1 MSASVP
7 ASPRRRLVFI
17 CESGTDVRLVTG
29 LKQRF
34 ELTLLLRPAFG
45 PRTLNWKP
53 EGSEPVRIVEGPA
66 GRVAFAAFAGA
77 WLLRHRAEL
86 DAVLAQ
92 NAGVASLAANACRG
106 LTRAP
111 TFMLICS
118 PNIAY
123 FHCRYERGELGL
135 PAYAAG
141 RMLLETARAANALLA
156 HRYLVLSDYLGGEVS
171 YGRRDKVRVV
181 PLYGVD
187 TSRFQPVTPEEKRR
201 LRVKLGLPEDG
212 FLIFFSS
219 RVAPEKDTESL
230 LDACALLHARGRS
243 FWLLNLSG
251 GHQRLKQ
258 LAAERGLG
266 ACTFTRDAVDPVHEL
281 PAYYQA
287 SDVCAQVSLEEGL
300 GFSPLEALAC
310 EVPVVAT
317 AVGGLRETIRDGETG
332 LSVPVRSPQRL
343 AEALARVMDEPERFL
358 ALAQEGRR
366 MVRERFEASR
376 CFDAFASLVEEE
388 LASRALPQRAVSR
401 R

>member
-1 MSASVP
+1 MTTST
-7 ASPRRRLVFI
+7 RRRLVFL
-17 CESGTDVRLVTG
+17 CESGTDVRLVAG

-45 PRTLNWKP
+45 PRTINWKD
-53 EGSEPVRIVEGPA
+53 EGPEPVRLVEGPA
-66 GRVAFAAFAGA
+66 GRVAFAAWAGA
-77 WLLRHRAEL
+77 WLVRHRAEV

-92 NAGVASLAANACRG
+92 NAGVASLAANVSRG
-106 LTRAP
+106 VTRVP
-111 TFMLICS
+111 TYLLICS

-135 PAYAAG
+135 PAYLAG
-141 RMLLETARAANALLA
+141 RTLLEAARAANALLA
-156 HRYLVLSDYLGGEVS
+156 DRYVVLSEYLGREVS
-171 YGRRDKVRVV
+171 LGRTEKVRLV

-187 TSRFQPVTPEEKRR
+187 TTRFQPVTPEEKRR
-201 LRVKLGLPEDG
+201 LRAKLGLPEEG

-230 LDACALLHARGRS
+230 LDACSLLRAQGRS
-243 FWLLNLSG
+243 FWMLNLSG
-251 GHQRLKQ
+251 GHKRLKE

-266 ACTFTRDAVDPVHEL
+266 DCTIARDAVEPTREL

-332 LSVPVRSPQRL
+332 ITVPVRSPQRL
-343 AEALARVMDEPERFL
+343 AEALARVMDEPETFH
-358 ALAQEGRR
+358 ALARNGRH

-376 CFDAFASLVEEE
+376 CFDGFASLVEQE
-388 LASRALPQRAVSR
+388 LASRR
-401 R
+401 

>member
-1 MSASVP
+1 MSASVS
-7 ASPRRRLVFI
+7 AGPRRRLVFI

-45 PRTLNWKP
+45 PRTINWKD
-53 EGSEPVRIVEGPA
+53 EGPEPVRIVEGPA

-77 WLLRHRAEL
+77 WLVRHRAEVE
-86 DAVLAQ
+86 AVLAQ
-92 NAGVASLAANACRG
+92 NAGVAALAANACRG
-106 LTRAP
+106 LTRVP

-135 PAYAAG
+135 PAYLAG
-141 RMLLETARAANALLA
+141 RTLLEAARAGNALLG
-156 HRYLVLSDYLGGEVS
+156 HRYLVLSDYLGGQVS
-171 YGRRDKVRVV
+171 YGHREKVRVV

-187 TSRFQPVTPEEKRR
+187 TSRFRPVSPEEKRR
-201 LRVKLGLPEDG
+201 LRVTLGLPEEG
-212 FLIFFSS
+212 FLVFFSS

-230 LDACALLHARGRS
+230 LDACSLLRASGRS
-243 FWLLNLSG
+243 FWMLNLSG

-258 LAAERGLG
+258 LALERGLG
-266 ACTFTRDAVDPVHEL
+266 NCTLTREAVDPVHEL

-317 AVGGLRETIRDGETG
+317 SVGGLRETIRDGETG
-332 LSVPVRSPQRL
+332 LSVPVRAPRAL
-343 AEALARVMDEPERFL
+343 ADALARVMDEPEHFL
-358 ALAQEGRR
+358 ALARQGRR
-366 MVRERFEASR
+366 MVQERFEASR
-376 CFDAFASLVEEE
+376 CFDGFAALVEEE
-388 LASRALPQRAVSR
+388 LAFR

>member
-1 MSASVP
+1 MTTST
-7 ASPRRRLVFI
+7 RRRLVFL
-17 CESGTDVRLVTG
+17 CESGTDVRLVSG

-45 PRTLNWKP
+45 PRTINWKD
-53 EGSEPVRIVEGPA
+53 EGPEPVRIVEGPA
-66 GRVAFAAFAGA
+66 GRVAFAAWAGA
-77 WLLRHRAEL
+77 WLVRHRAEV

-92 NAGVASLAANACRG
+92 NAGVASLAANVSRG
-106 LTRAP
+106 VTRAP
-111 TFMLICS
+111 TYLLICS

-135 PAYAAG
+135 PAYLAG
-141 RMLLETARAANALLA
+141 RTLLEAARAANALLA
-156 HRYLVLSDYLGGEVS
+156 DRYVVLSEYLGREVS
-171 YGRRDKVRVV
+171 LGRTEKVRLV

-187 TSRFQPVTPEEKRR
+187 TTRFQPVTPEEKRR
-201 LRVKLGLPEDG
+201 LRAKLGLPEEG

-230 LDACALLHARGRS
+230 LDACALLRAQGRS
-243 FWLLNLSG
+243 FWMLNLSG
-251 GHQRLKQ
+251 GHKRLRE
-258 LAAERGLG
+258 LAVERGLG
-266 ACTFTRDAVDPVHEL
+266 DCTITRDAVEPTREL

-332 LSVPVRSPQRL
+332 LTVPVRSPQRL
-343 AEALARVMDEPERFL
+343 AEALARVMDEPETFREL
-358 ALAQEGRR
+358 ARNGRR
-366 MVRERFEASR
+366 MVQERFEASH
-376 CFDAFASLVEEE
+376 CFDGFAELVEQE
-388 LASRALPQRAVSR
+388 LASRR
-401 R
+401 

>member
-1 MSASVP
+1 MSASG
-7 ASPRRRLVFI
+7 SIGPRRRLVFI

-45 PRTLNWKP
+45 PRTINWKD
-53 EGSEPVRIVEGPA
+53 EGPEPVRIVEGPA
-66 GRVAFAAFAGA
+66 GRVAFAAWVGA
-77 WLLRHRAEL
+77 WLLRHRADFE
-86 DAVLAQ
+86 AVLVQ
-92 NAGVASLAANACRG
+92 NAGVASLAANVTRG
-106 LTRAP
+106 LTHAP
-111 TFMLICS
+111 TYLLICS

-123 FHCRYERGELGL
+123 FRARYTRGELGL
-135 PAYAAG
+135 PAYVAG
-141 RMLLETARAANALLA
+141 RTLLEAARAANALLA
-156 HRYLVLSDYLGGEVS
+156 HRYLVLSEYLGREVAL
-171 YGRRDKVRVV
+171 GRKEKVRLV

-187 TSRFQPVTPEEKRR
+187 TSRFTPVAPEETRR
-201 LRVKLGLPEDG
+201 LRAKLGLPEEG

-230 LDACALLHARGRS
+230 LDACGLLRAQGRA

-251 GHQRLKQ
+251 GHQRLRE
-258 LAAERGLG
+258 LAIQRGLG
-266 ACTFTRDAVDPVHEL
+266 ECTLTRDAVDPVREL
-281 PAYYQA
+281 PAYYQV

-343 AEALARVMDEPERFL
+343 AEALARVMDEPETFL
-358 ALAQEGRR
+358 EMARNGRR

-376 CFDAFASLVEEE
+376 CFDAFAGLVEEE
-388 LASRALPQRAVSR
+388 LTS
-401 R
+401 

>member
-1 MSASVP
+1 MTTST
-7 ASPRRRLVFI
+7 RRRLVFL
-17 CESGTDVRLVTG
+17 CESGTDVRLVSG

-45 PRTLNWKP
+45 PRTINWKD
-53 EGSEPVRIVEGPA
+53 EGPEPVRIVEGPA
-66 GRVAFAAFAGA
+66 GRLAFAAWAGA
-77 WLLRHRAEL
+77 WLVRHRAEV

-92 NAGVASLAANACRG
+92 NAGVASLAANVSRG
-106 LTRAP
+106 VTRAP
-111 TFMLICS
+111 TYLLICS

-135 PAYAAG
+135 PAYLAG
-141 RMLLETARAANALLA
+141 RTLLEAARAANALLA
-156 HRYLVLSDYLGGEVS
+156 DRYVVLSEYLGREVS
-171 YGRRDKVRVV
+171 LGRTEKVRLV

-187 TSRFQPVTPEEKRR
+187 TTRFQPVTPEEKRR
-201 LRVKLGLPEDG
+201 LRAKLGLPEEG

-230 LDACALLHARGRS
+230 LDACALLRAQGRS
-243 FWLLNLSG
+243 FWMLNLSG
-251 GHQRLKQ
+251 GHKRLRE
-258 LAAERGLG
+258 LAMERGLG
-266 ACTFTRDAVDPVHEL
+266 DCTITRDAVEPTREL

-332 LSVPVRSPQRL
+332 LTVPVRSPQRL
-343 AEALARVMDEPERFL
+343 AEALARVMDEPETFREL
-358 ALAQEGRR
+358 ARNGRR
-366 MVRERFEASR
+366 MVQERFEASH
-376 CFDAFASLVEEE
+376 CFDSFAELVEQE
-388 LASRALPQRAVSR
+388 LASRR
-401 R
+401 

>member
-1 MSASVP
+1 MTTST
-7 ASPRRRLVFI
+7 RRRLVFL
-17 CESGTDVRLVTG
+17 CESGTDVRLVAG

-45 PRTLNWKP
+45 PRTINWKD
-53 EGSEPVRIVEGPA
+53 EGPEPVRIVEGPA
-66 GRVAFAAFAGA
+66 GRVAFAAWAGA
-77 WLLRHRAEL
+77 WLVRHRAEV

-92 NAGVASLAANACRG
+92 NAGVASLAANVTRG
-106 LTRAP
+106 VTRLP
-111 TFMLICS
+111 TYLLICS

-135 PAYAAG
+135 PAYLAG
-141 RMLLETARAANALLA
+141 RTLLEAARAANALLA
-156 HRYLVLSDYLGGEVS
+156 DRYVVLSEYLGREVS
-171 YGRRDKVRVV
+171 LGRTEKVRLV

-187 TSRFQPVTPEEKRR
+187 TTRFQPVSPEEKRR
-201 LRVKLGLPEDG
+201 LRVKLGLPEEG

-230 LDACALLHARGRS
+230 LDACSLLRAQGRS
-243 FWLLNLSG
+243 FWMLNLSG
-251 GHQRLKQ
+251 GHKRLKE

-266 ACTFTRDAVDPVHEL
+266 DCTIARDAVEPTREL

-332 LSVPVRSPQRL
+332 LTVPVRSPQRL
-343 AEALARVMDEPERFL
+343 AEALARVMDEPETFR
-358 ALAQEGRR
+358 ALARNGRN

-376 CFDAFASLVEEE
+376 CFDGFASLVEQE
-388 LASRALPQRAVSR
+388 LASRR
-401 R
+401 

>member
-1 MSASVP
+1 MSESIGIG
-7 ASPRRRLVFI
+7 PRRRLVFV

-45 PRTLNWKP
+45 PRTINWKDEGP
-53 EGSEPVRIVEGPA
+53 ESVRIVEGPA
-66 GRVAFAAFAGA
+66 GRIAFAAYAGG
-77 WLLRHRAEL
+77 WLLRHRSEF

-92 NAGVASLAANACRG
+92 NAGVAALAANVTRG
-106 LTRAP
+106 VTRAP
-111 TFMLICS
+111 TYLLICS

-123 FHCRYERGELGL
+123 FNCRYTRGELGL
-135 PAYAAG
+135 PSYLAG
-141 RMLLETARAANALLA
+141 RALLEAARAANALLA
-156 HRYLVLSDYLGGEVS
+156 DHYVVLSEYLGHEVAL
-171 YGRRDKVRVV
+171 GRTQKVLQV

-187 TSRFQPVTPEEKRR
+187 TSRFKPVEPAEKRR
-201 LRVKLGLPEDG
+201 LRAALGLPEEG

-230 LDACALLHARGRS
+230 LDACALLRAQGRS

-266 ACTFTRDAVDPVHEL
+266 ACTLARDAVDPVREL

-332 LSVPVRSPQRL
+332 LTVPVRSPRRL

-358 ALAQEGRR
+358 ALARNGRR

-376 CFDAFASLVEEE
+376 CFDDFARRVEAE
-388 LASRALPQRAVSR
+388 LSAR
-401 R
+401 

>member
-1 MSASVP
+1 MTTST
-7 ASPRRRLVFI
+7 RRRLVFL
-17 CESGTDVRLVTG
+17 CESGTDVRLVAG

-45 PRTLNWKP
+45 PRTINWKD
-53 EGSEPVRIVEGPA
+53 EGPEPVRIVEGPA
-66 GRVAFAAFAGA
+66 GRVAFAAWAGA
-77 WLLRHRAEL
+77 WLVRHRAEV

-92 NAGVASLAANACRG
+92 NAGVASLAANVTRG
-106 LTRAP
+106 VTRVP
-111 TFMLICS
+111 TYLLICS

-135 PAYAAG
+135 PAYLAG
-141 RMLLETARAANALLA
+141 RTLLEAARAANALLA
-156 HRYLVLSDYLGGEVS
+156 DQYVVLSEYLGREVS
-171 YGRRDKVRVV
+171 LGRTEKVRLV

-187 TSRFQPVTPEEKRR
+187 TTRFQPVTPEEKRQ
-201 LRVKLGLPEDG
+201 LRAKLGLPEEG

-230 LDACALLHARGRS
+230 LDACSLLRARGRS
-243 FWLLNLSG
+243 FWMLNLSG
-251 GHQRLKQ
+251 GHKRLKE
-258 LAAERGLG
+258 LAVQRGLG
-266 ACTFTRDAVDPVHEL
+266 DCTIARDAVEPTREL

-332 LSVPVRSPQRL
+332 LTVPVRSPQRL
-343 AEALARVMDEPERFL
+343 AEALARVMDEPETFH
-358 ALAQEGRR
+358 ALARNGRR
-366 MVRERFEASR
+366 MVQERFEAAR
-376 CFDAFASLVEEE
+376 CFDGFAELVEQE
-388 LASRALPQRAVSR
+388 LASRR
-401 R
+401 

>member
-1 MSASVP
+1 MTTST
-7 ASPRRRLVFI
+7 RRRLVFL
-17 CESGTDVRLVTG
+17 CESGTDVRLVAG

-45 PRTLNWKP
+45 PRTINWKD

-66 GRVAFAAFAGA
+66 GRVAFAAWAGA
-77 WLLRHRAEL
+77 WLVRHRAEV

-92 NAGVASLAANACRG
+92 NAGVASLAANVTRG
-106 LTRAP
+106 VTRAP
-111 TFMLICS
+111 TYLLICS

-135 PAYAAG
+135 PAYLAG
-141 RMLLETARAANALLA
+141 RTLLEAARVANALLA
-156 HRYLVLSDYLGGEVS
+156 DRYVVLSEYLGREVS
-171 YGRRDKVRVV
+171 LGRTEKVRLV

-187 TSRFQPVTPEEKRR
+187 TTRFQPVTPEEKRR
-201 LRVKLGLPEDG
+201 LRARLGLPEEG

-230 LDACALLHARGRS
+230 LDACSLLRAQGRS
-243 FWLLNLSG
+243 FWMLNLSG
-251 GHQRLKQ
+251 GHKRLME
-258 LAAERGLG
+258 LAVERGLG
-266 ACTFTRDAVDPVHEL
+266 DRTIARDAVEPTREL

-332 LSVPVRSPQRL
+332 ITVPVRAPQRL
-343 AEALARVMDEPERFL
+343 AEALARVMDEPETFH
-358 ALAQEGRR
+358 ALARNGRR

-376 CFDAFASLVEEE
+376 CFDDFANLVEQEIGRT
-388 LASRALPQRAVSR
+388 ARS
-401 R
+401 

>member
-1 MSASVP
+1 MTTST
-7 ASPRRRLVFI
+7 RRRLVFL
-17 CESGTDVRLVTG
+17 CESGTDVRLVAG

-45 PRTLNWKP
+45 PRTINWKD
-53 EGSEPVRIVEGPA
+53 EGPEPVRIVEGPA
-66 GRVAFAAFAGA
+66 GRVAFAAWAGA
-77 WLLRHRAEL
+77 WLVRHRAEV

-92 NAGVASLAANACRG
+92 NAGVASLAANVTRG
-106 LTRAP
+106 VTRVP
-111 TFMLICS
+111 TYLLICS

-135 PAYAAG
+135 PAYLAG
-141 RMLLETARAANALLA
+141 RTLLEAARAANALLA
-156 HRYLVLSDYLGGEVS
+156 DRYVVLSEYLGREVS
-171 YGRRDKVRVV
+171 LGRTEKVRLV

-187 TSRFQPVTPEEKRR
+187 TTRFQPVTLEEKRQ
-201 LRVKLGLPEDG
+201 LRAKLGLPEEG

-230 LDACALLHARGRS
+230 LDACSLLRARGRS
-243 FWLLNLSG
+243 FWMLNLSG
-251 GHQRLKQ
+251 GHKRLKE
-258 LAAERGLG
+258 LAVERGLG
-266 ACTFTRDAVDPVHEL
+266 DCTIARDAVEPTREL

-332 LSVPVRSPQRL
+332 LTVPVRSPQRL
-343 AEALARVMDEPERFL
+343 AEALARVMDEPETFH
-358 ALAQEGRR
+358 ALARNGRR
-366 MVRERFEASR
+366 MVQERFEASR
-376 CFDAFASLVEEE
+376 CFDSFAELVEQEI
-388 LASRALPQRAVSR
+388 ASRR
-401 R
+401 

>member
-1 MSASVP
+1 MTTST
-7 ASPRRRLVFI
+7 RRRLVFL
-17 CESGTDVRLVTG
+17 CESGTDVRLVAG

-45 PRTLNWKP
+45 PRTINWKD
-53 EGSEPVRIVEGPA
+53 EGPEPVRIVEGPA
-66 GRVAFAAFAGA
+66 GRVAFAAWAGA
-77 WLLRHRAEL
+77 WLVRHRAQV

-92 NAGVASLAANACRG
+92 NAGVASLAANVTRG
-106 LTRAP
+106 LTRVP
-111 TFMLICS
+111 TYLLICS

-135 PAYAAG
+135 PAYLAG
-141 RMLLETARAANALLA
+141 RALLEAARAANALLA
-156 HRYLVLSDYLGGEVS
+156 DRYVVLSEYLGREVS
-171 YGRRDKVRVV
+171 LGRTEKVRLV

-187 TSRFQPVTPEEKRR
+187 TTRFQPVSPEEKRR
-201 LRVKLGLPEDG
+201 LRAKLGLPEEG

-230 LDACALLHARGRS
+230 LDACSLLRAQGRS
-243 FWLLNLSG
+243 FWMLNLSG
-251 GHQRLKQ
+251 GHKRLKE

-266 ACTFTRDAVDPVHEL
+266 DCTIARDAVEPTREL

-317 AVGGLRETIRDGETG
+317 AVGGLRETIRDGKTG

-343 AEALARVMDEPERFL
+343 AEALARVMDEPETFR
-358 ALAQEGRR
+358 ALARNGRR
-366 MVRERFEASR
+366 MVQERFEAAR
-376 CFDAFASLVEEE
+376 CFDGFAHLVEQE
-388 LASRALPQRAVSR
+388 LASRR
-401 R
+401 